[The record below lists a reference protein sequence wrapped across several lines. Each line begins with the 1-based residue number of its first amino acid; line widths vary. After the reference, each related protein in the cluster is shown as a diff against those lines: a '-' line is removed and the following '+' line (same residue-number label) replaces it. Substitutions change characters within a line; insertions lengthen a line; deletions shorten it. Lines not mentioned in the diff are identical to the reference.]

1 MFIETAGLC
10 ESFMAIVT
18 FIFLLSS
25 VNWHVLFQ
33 SGLVLEIFV
42 AKRADS
48 VLIVP
53 NILKYAEK
61 QDEEQ

>member
-1 MFIETAGLC
+1 MT
-10 ESFMAIVT
+10 MVT

-33 SGLVLEIFV
+33 SRLVLKIFV
-42 AKRADS
+42 AKGADS

-61 QDEEQ
+61 QDEDVMMSWQVLP